1 MESDLNQLLF
11 KFRWNGVDKV
21 TRVPAINDYERGGLK
36 LIDVDC
42 MIRSLRLGWQQR
54 VLNDSNATWKRY
66 FLYLLEHVRGI
77 FFLSFDVKD
86 FKLPCPFYYEL
97 LQWWSEFRDTFAEE
111 NDYKNIILSNKEIKI
126 DNKPVYF
133 KNYREPGITYSH
145 DLLFD
150 RDINVALSS
159 RTRKVNKI
167 NFLQWAGL
175 RHSISSQLRYANVPL
190 STLSPSF
197 TFENNTFDIRRKR
210 SKDYY
215 SLLVSRK
222 ANIPISPSNC
232 RGILILQS
240 IKSIKSSY
248 YHLLLHLNLM

>member
-1 MESDLNQLLF
+1 M
-11 KFRWNGVDKV
+11 
-21 TRVPAINDYERGGLK
+21 
-36 LIDVDC
+36 
-42 MIRSLRLGWQQR
+42 
-54 VLNDSNATWKRY
+54 
-66 FLYLLEHVRGI
+66 EHVRGI

-111 NDYKNIILSNKEIKI
+111 KNYKNIILSNKEIKI

-133 KNYREPGITYSH
+133 KNYREAGITYTH

-197 TFENNTFDIRRKR
+197 TFEITL
-210 SKDYY
+210 S
-215 SLLVSRK
+215 
-222 ANIPISPSNC
+222 
-232 RGILILQS
+232 ILDGKYQKITTLYLFSERLTSQ
-240 IKSIKSSY
+240 
-248 YHLLLHLNLM
+248 YHRQIAEGF